1 MEIDWNSLTSFHFR
15 VESVLGISMEAL
27 IGRELYDPIHELGLS
42 TVAEVFSTNRKGN
55 KQEEASSSSG
65 HVKNEGQESPANIED
80 LKSEGMQA
88 FDVKDEED
96 EEVRGVNVEQD
107 SNENLKNLEI
117 NPNEEDEQKTV
128 GTIEEQVSTEN
139 VEIQDITILAR
150 DWSPEKLESAIS
162 LLKQFGEKLFD
173 VGSEVEES
181 TVLENVARYRSV
193 YTCRLE
199 KLKKMKDEASG
210 SSSHG
215 ENAEQESNEKAK
227 NDEEQRT
234 TEDVKTLEEN
244 PEKMKE
250 KQREEAGAS
259 VIMEESGTENAASS
273 SNHGRN
279 QEQESSENVENR
291 AGNPDEE
298 QELNANAQNHEE
310 QRMPE
315 NVQQNPVNVNARAWE
330 NQVPFIIDNALKE
343 GKKIKTPYKRRR

>member
-1 MEIDWNSLTSFHFR
+1 MEIDWNSLTAFHFR

-27 IGRELYDPIHELGLS
+27 IGRELYDPIHELGLT

-88 FDVKDEED
+88 FDVKDEKD

-107 SNENLKNLEI
+107 LNENLKNLEI

-150 DWSPEKLESAIS
+150 DWSPEKLKSAIS
-162 LLKQFGEKLFD
+162 LLKQFGEVLFD

-193 YTCRLE
+193 YTYRLE
-199 KLKKMKDEASG
+199 KLKMEDEASG

-215 ENAEQESNEKAK
+215 ENEEQESNEKAK

-244 PEKMKE
+244 FEKMKE

-259 VIMEESGTENAASS
+259 VIIEESGTENAASS

-298 QELNANAQNHEE
+298 QELNANAHNHEE

-330 NQVPFIIDNALKE
+330 NQIPFTIDNALKK